1 MSTGQLGIL
10 NVGAGDTKISFDPSK
25 PAEVERACAVVM
37 DMIRRGYAIMVQVG
51 ERDGKPLYMR
61 AESFDPATAEYIVVG
76 LPETNVAAAEPKL
89 RNPETNEPDDDD
101 KAQEAEEAS
110 PPKRKGRGRRIAAR
124 STHGVAVAPISGG

>member
-1 MSTGQLGIL
+1 MNGQLGIL
-10 NVGAGDTKISFDPSK
+10 NVGAGDTKVSFDPSK

-61 AESFDPATAEYIVVG
+61 ADSFDPSTAEYLIVG
-76 LPETNVAAAEPKL
+76 LPEANNQPEAL
-89 RNPETNEPDDDD
+89 RDDG
-101 KAQEAEEAS
+101 KTQEAEEAAT
-110 PPKRKGRGRRIAAR
+110 PRRRGRRISAH